1 MAQAS
6 TAWTA
11 SPAQWHERIADAVD
25 LARNLRTEQS
35 LDELEY
41 HAVLNASLEAM
52 RAHAIVVEQTAQ
64 IARLP
69 PGVSPR

>member
-11 SPAQWHERIADAVD
+11 SPKQWQDRLADAVD

-41 HAVLNASLEAM
+41 HAVLNAALEAI

-69 PGVSPR
+69 PGIASR